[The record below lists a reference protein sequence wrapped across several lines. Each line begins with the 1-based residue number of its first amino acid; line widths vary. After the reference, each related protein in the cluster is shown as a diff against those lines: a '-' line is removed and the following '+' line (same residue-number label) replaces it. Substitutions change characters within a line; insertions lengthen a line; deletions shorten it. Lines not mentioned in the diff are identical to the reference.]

1 MAHIADN
8 SHQNQLLLIALLCS
22 IALHGTAV
30 VFLPDYFA
38 HAPAPDTP
46 LTVELL
52 APKPPPPPPQPIK
65 EPEPPKPEP
74 VKPKVIPPSKP
85 QQVAPPKPVAPPQPQ
100 PVAQPAAP
108 TPVQAPPPVAEQPPM
123 VAVPQKAAEPPPT
136 FTAPAPPAP
145 PPPQET
151 GTEDISA
158 IKNSYGRLLAGEFA
172 KHKKYPQVAR
182 MRGWQG
188 TVQVRL
194 QVDAEGNSSSPA
206 IEQSS
211 GRELLDNQA
220 LETVRNSLPLP
231 PPPPALRGKPFSI
244 VVPVVFRLD

>member
-8 SHQNQLLLIALLCS
+8 SHQNQLLLLALLCS

-38 HAPAPDTP
+38 HAPTPDTQ

-52 APKPPPPPPQPIK
+52 KPEPPPPPPPPVK
-65 EPEPPKPEP
+65 KPEPPKPEP

-85 QQVAPPKPVAPPQPQ
+85 LPAPAPKPVTPQPQ
-100 PVAQPAAP
+100 AVVQPA
-108 TPVQAPPPVAEQPPM
+108 TPPPVTAPPPVAEPPQ
-123 VAVPQKAAEPPPT
+123 VIAVPQKAAEPPPPVVVPT
-136 FTAPAPPAP
+136 PSA

-151 GTEDISA
+151 AAEDISA
-158 IKNSYGRLLAGEFA
+158 IKNGYGRLLAGEFA

-194 QVDAEGNSSSPA
+194 QVDADGNPA
-206 IEQSS
+206 NPVVEQSS
-211 GRELLDNQA
+211 GREILDNQA

-231 PPPPALRGKPFSI
+231 TPPAALRGKAFSI